1 MTQVWAVDE
10 VSYVRQTSL
19 FAQVPPQS
27 YNGVLLRRVQGV
39 QDSIA
44 QQLTNLVARNKVK

>member
-1 MTQVWAVDE
+1 M
-10 VSYVRQTSL
+10 RQTDK
-19 FAQVPPQS
+19 FIPEVPPQS
-27 YNGVLLRRVQGV
+27 YNGIFVCRVQGV